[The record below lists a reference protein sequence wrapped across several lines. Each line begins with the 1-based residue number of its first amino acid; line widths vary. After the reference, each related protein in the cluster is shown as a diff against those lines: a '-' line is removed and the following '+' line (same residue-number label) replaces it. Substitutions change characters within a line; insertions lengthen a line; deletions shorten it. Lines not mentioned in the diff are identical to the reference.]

1 MKNKKQYLMEM
12 VDREILG
19 CEKKIKESDKELESL
34 ELKLKVEKELMKVKD
49 IDKDIKDDVKY
60 SVIALENII
69 AMEKNNNIDLK
80 KEFKISKYRKV
91 VIEKFKKEE
100 L

>member
-19 CEKKIKESDKELESL
+19 CEKEIKESDKELESL
-34 ELKLKVEKELMKVKD
+34 ELKLKVEKELMKAKD
-49 IDKDIKDDVKY
+49 LDKDIKDDVKY

-80 KEFKISKYRKV
+80 KDLKISKYRKV